1 MTLEEFVDEFRTL
14 RADYVPDLDPMTRD
28 EIDRAS
34 RLKEIIDTLPT
45 VDRAF
50 LIHYVECQSYRELG
64 RRTGLSHMTCYKEVA
79 RIKRRVLEE
88 YKRRKKK

>member
-28 EIDRAS
+28 ETDLAS

-45 VDRAF
+45 VDQAF

-79 RIKRRVLEE
+79 RIKKKILEIW
-88 YKRRKKK
+88 RKTSV